1 MKSFPFIVCLV
12 IGVWVGYYLGIKKPA
27 EPVQPEVPSPKASTM
42 ELMESFQEENKVL
55 LERVAELEAQVAEL
69 KTQLGSL
76 PESED
81 LVDQVIGQVEDA
93 VSEEVEAVEKQTP
106 PL

>member
-12 IGVWVGYYLGIKKPA
+12 IGVWVGYYMGIKKPVKPA
-27 EPVQPEVPSPKASTM
+27 SSEVSSPKASTM

-55 LERVAELEAQVAEL
+55 LERLAELEAQVAEL

-81 LVDQVIGQVEDA
+81 LVDQVIEQVEDA
-93 VSEEVEAVEKQTP
+93 LSEELEAVEKQTP